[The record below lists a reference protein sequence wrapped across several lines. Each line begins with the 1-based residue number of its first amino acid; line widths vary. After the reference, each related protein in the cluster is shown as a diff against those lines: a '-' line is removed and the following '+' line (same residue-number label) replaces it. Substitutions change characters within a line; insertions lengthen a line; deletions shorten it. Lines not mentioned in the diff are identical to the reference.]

1 VEKATAWGRQ
11 LRAAMLA
18 AEPEDIPDGKSGAQ
32 LIKLP
37 GNVAWP
43 QLGAV
48 PLFKRRFY
56 EDCYE
61 HVMHRLRPGK
71 RYMVRGNAGSE

>member
-1 VEKATAWGRQ
+1 M

-18 AEPEDIPDGKSGAQ
+18 AEPEDIPGGKSGARV
-32 LIKLP
+32 IKLP
-37 GNVAWP
+37 AGVPWP

-48 PLFKRRFY
+48 PVFVRPFY

-61 HVMHRLRPGK
+61 HVMQKLAPG
-71 RYMVRGNAGSE
+71 RRFIVRGNAGSE